1 MTKKISLTIGEKLI
15 NILTP
20 NFSTSTKDSIIS
32 GKVSIMSAFKKYFR
46 YNIETR
52 SCGIPYILL
61 EGTLEDWEKI
71 LEKLISLSKYGFS
84 REKMENNIK
93 EIINTKKGKINL
105 DFWRKIIMETKKDE
119 DIGLFVVQKERIK

>member
-1 MTKKISLTIGEKLI
+1 MTKKISLTIGEKLT

-20 NFSTSTKDSIIS
+20 NFSTSTKDSVIS

-71 LEKLISLSKYGFS
+71 LEKLIFLSKYGFT
-84 REKMENNIK
+84 REKMENNI
-93 EIINTKKGKINL
+93 
-105 DFWRKIIMETKKDE
+105 
-119 DIGLFVVQKERIK
+119 